1 MCSQIVI
8 NLNFH
13 NPKWIFRNLK
23 SQFHV
28 IECHTGY
35 ALAIWQKNVEM
46 STLIDR
52 RGTKN
57 WRKKVENWKILFIFF
72 VCWQQETN
80 VRCQIPGI
88 SFIWLFSFHLRKC
101 VNVQLLRIDWSNGEL
116 MLNWSVHFMFAY
128 CGEMFVFKH
137 RF

>member
-57 WRKKVENWKILFIFF
+57 RRKKVENWKILFIFSSADNRKPTCDVKF
-72 VCWQQETN
+72 LV
-80 VRCQIPGI
+80 
-88 SFIWLFSFHLRKC
+88 FHLFDFFSFHLRKC

-128 CGEMFVFKH
+128 CGEMFVFKYH
-137 RF
+137 F